1 MNQRGKIALVLPT
14 KKYAASYLR
23 ALRSFA
29 KDKKGGIVAAGPDKL
44 QVFFALKD
52 FPLYKKIADEQRK
65 GINLEKGKVPST
77 LYWVIRGN
85 KAIGRVSIR
94 HRLNNN
100 LRTVGGHIGY
110 SLIPEER
117 GKGYGKEMLR
127 LALQKA
133 KNLGIKKVF
142 ITCDETNLP
151 SKGVILA
158 NGGILSGKIANPE
171 KGVPKLQFW
180 ITQK

>member
-1 MNQRGKIALVLPT
+1 MNQRGKLTLVLPT

-23 ALRSFA
+23 ALKSFA
-29 KDKKGGIVAAGPDKL
+29 REKVERQIAAGPDKL
-44 QVFFALKD
+44 QIFFTLKD
-52 FPLYKKIADEQRK
+52 FPLYKKIANQERK
-65 GINLEKGKVPST
+65 GINLEKGKVPSS

-94 HRLNNN
+94 HKLNEK
-100 LRTVGGHIGY
+100 LRTIGGHIGY

-117 GKGYGKEMLR
+117 GKGYGTEMLR
-127 LALQKA
+127 LALIKA
-133 KNLGIKKVF
+133 KSLGIKKVF
-142 ITCDETNLP
+142 ITCDETNLA

-158 NGGILSGKIANPE
+158 NGGVLAGKIANPE